1 MIDAERERIGDLRGK
16 VAVSPECLSAKRA
29 DESRRKQP
37 QAKRPR
43 TANTAHESSDDESR
57 LSNDSEEAEFK
68 EETNLDNTASWS
80 CASAGEESSGD
91 SDDEPINCRRMR
103 RVFDASEESSEDS
116 NDEPITKPCRRM
128 RRVFDA
134 SEESSEDSDDEPIT
148 KPCRRMRRVIHSDSE
163 SSGSEDSKEP
173 SNRTTQQEEEMIAI
187 DSDSD
192 DEELVTEQIGLS
204 FEHTTSKPR
213 HEHDTLGDRPV
224 IGSVFKPVQRQG
236 FRHQVSLTDDG
247 EAYRSEKTPEMD
259 CAPSFDPDTVDFRG
273 RTFHKAS
280 SYAYQDML
288 VGIEFFVSKEIARCV
303 MLLPFDDSIVG
314 LEDKDVDYKSDS
326 SLRGSY
332 VRLNRVEDIPL
343 DHIGSESTVPKI
355 PELIYQPQEE
365 DDWRTFAYYYDSS
378 KMKKKGIRRRK
389 IRSLE
394 LFAGAGRCEIDFAIA
409 FH

>member
-16 VAVSPECLSAKRA
+16 VAVSPECPSAKRA

-57 LSNDSEEAEFK
+57 SSNDSEEAEFK

-80 CASAGEESSGD
+80 CASAG
-91 SDDEPINCRRMR
+91 
-103 RVFDASEESSEDS
+103 
-116 NDEPITKPCRRM
+116 
-128 RRVFDA
+128 
-134 SEESSEDSDDEPIT
+134 EESSEDSDDEPIT

-187 DSDSD
+187 DSDSN

-204 FEHTTSKPR
+204 FEHTTSESR
-213 HEHDTLGDRPV
+213 HKHDTLGDRPV

-247 EAYRSEKTPEMD
+247 EAYRSEKTPGMD

-303 MLLPFDDSIVG
+303 MLLPFADTILG
-314 LEDKDVDYKSDS
+314 IEDKDVDYKSDS
-326 SLRGSY
+326 SLQGSY

>member
-16 VAVSPECLSAKRA
+16 VAVSPECPSAKRA

-57 LSNDSEEAEFK
+57 SSNDSEEAEFK
-68 EETNLDNTASWS
+68 EESNFDNTASWS

-103 RVFDASEESSEDS
+103 RVLDASEES
-116 NDEPITKPCRRM
+116 P
-128 RRVFDA
+128 
-134 SEESSEDSDDEPIT
+134 EDSDDEPIT

-187 DSDSD
+187 DSDSN

-204 FEHTTSKPR
+204 FEHTTSESR

-236 FRHQVSLTDDG
+236 FRHQVTLTDDG
-247 EAYRSEKTPEMD
+247 EAYRSEKTPGMD

-303 MLLPFDDSIVG
+303 MLLPFADTILG
-314 LEDKDVDYKSDS
+314 IEDKDVDYKSDS
-326 SLRGSY
+326 SLQGSY